1 MSVSSHL
8 TRACARPC
16 CRFHW
21 QKLHTSLAE
30 SRRARR
36 QAVIIKLILSPS
48 SRRAPLLSLR
58 CSSTTTVNR
67 GHVLPHR
74 PREVRPRNDRSR
86 FICDRPTDPLPC
98 VVDARAVAVDRFD
111 CRGSGREREREGNGK
126 KPPIYD
132 RVGRQ
137 AGRVRWP
144 QRFAPSAWDGDLLM
158 PLPPRPSSASP
169 ALFRSIQLVCP
180 SDRSAAL
187 FGSEKCQ

>member
-58 CSSTTTVNR
+58 CSSTTTVIR

-86 FICDRPTDPLPC
+86 FICESDRPTRCLALLMLGPSRSIGLI
-98 VVDARAVAVDRFD
+98 VEDR
-111 CRGSGREREREGNGK
+111 GGKERRREGGK
-126 KPPIYD
+126 RQKTANL
-132 RVGRQ
+132 RSVGRQ
-137 AGRVRWP
+137 AECGGRK
-144 QRFAPSAWDGDLLM
+144 GLLH
-158 PLPPRPSSASP
+158 LLGTEIS
-169 ALFRSIQLVCP
+169 
-180 SDRSAAL
+180 
-187 FGSEKCQ
+187 